1 MKSNIVYV
9 SQPIN
14 MYSASA
20 TDSFIQISF
29 LSEDKQIFPDIFS
42 SVPDMAELV
51 KSLWNLT
58 AEVNHIVGRLDI
70 PAGSSNCFIV
80 VIWVRE

>member
-20 TDSFIQISF
+20 TDSFIQISV

-51 KSLWNLT
+51 KSL
-58 AEVNHIVGRLDI
+58 
-70 PAGSSNCFIV
+70 
-80 VIWVRE
+80 

>member
-9 SQPIN
+9 SQPVNI
-14 MYSASA
+14 YSTSA
-20 TDSFIQISF
+20 TDSFIQISV

-51 KSLWNLT
+51 KSLRDLT
-58 AEVNHIVGRLDI
+58 AEVNHIVGRLVI
-70 PAGSSNCFIV
+70 PAD
-80 VIWVRE
+80 